1 MQLTPQ
7 FAKSFVRVP
16 GSARKQDEA
25 ARASG
30 GFTIVESIIAMIVG
44 AIMISSAILI
54 LTSGQRLGQRH
65 RDLVVANAFVEQK
78 IEALR
83 SIGFLGLTNG
93 TTNITSEMPS
103 ELNTP
108 RSANLQIS
116 TPSNGLKK
124 VDLSITY
131 NESGNT
137 RSYTY
142 TTYIGELGVGQ
153 Y

>member
-1 MQLTPQ
+1 M
-7 FAKSFVRVP
+7 K
-16 GSARKQDEA
+16 KQ
-25 ARASG
+25 S

-44 AIMISSAILI
+44 AIMIGSAILI
-54 LTSGQRLGQRH
+54 LTSGQRLGQKH
-65 RDLVVANAFVEQK
+65 RDLVVANAFIEQK
-78 IEALR
+78 VEALR

-93 TTNITSEMPS
+93 TADITSEMPS
-103 ELNTP
+103 ELNAP
-108 RSANLQIS
+108 RSGSLQIS

-131 NESGNT
+131 NESGKT
-137 RSYTY
+137 RSYVY